1 MSTLSKRAL
10 LAFLIFVNISA
21 TGSVRLIVS
30 TPYQLDF
37 VTPGS
42 IPLLASERKQ
52 IRQSLNLR
60 R

>member
-10 LAFLIFVNISA
+10 LAFRIFVNISA
-21 TGSVRLIVS
+21 TGSDRLIVF

-42 IPLLASERKQ
+42 FPSLARLRKQ
-52 IRQSLNLR
+52 IRQSLNFLM
-60 R
+60 